1 MSMTL
6 EAFRA
11 AGRALAR
18 RNGLREPEGYDLLLR
33 AGGDCLETDEQD
45 RILVRNEKG
54 EITHR
59 LRFDM
64 EEDEG

>member
-18 RNGLREPEGYDLLLR
+18 RNGLPESEGCKLLLR
-33 AGGDCLETDEQD
+33 AGGDCLETDEED
-45 RILVRNEKG
+45 RIIVRNEKG